1 MSTSDEPT
9 GSVQPGQDAVG
20 SAPGAAAPE
29 SLTPAVTEAPG
40 AASPE
45 TPGGASVAPPAERR
59 VSSRRRRILVGF
71 LFLLSCLFVVGTSV
85 VVWTHQVALNTD
97 RYVSIVGAVSSE
109 PAVIET
115 VSNRVA
121 TQVVTALDVQGK
133 VEKILPGGAEILAAP
148 LTDRIRQTVQ
158 EKLAVGMASDQFQ
171 NAWVQANRILHT
183 TIIKILRGQPESVSI
198 QDGMVTLDV
207 YTLVGNALATLQTSG
222 IIPAS
227 VTLPDLSSVEVPE
240 QARQKV
246 EQALGITLPAD
257 FGQIPIVK
265 ASGLET
271 ARQAVQLFD
280 IITILFI
287 LLTLILIAL
296 TIWLARRRL
305 RMVVYLSIGIIIS
318 LVIARF
324 AIGGIED
331 VIVSSISGEGLATT
345 VRAVLDN
352 VFGNYF
358 ALGRILVVI
367 GIIAAVVAYLAGRP
381 AWFVRAT
388 SAASSAAGRGAASA
402 GAAAAGAAGGVP
414 TGEAATGWIASNR
427 EAVRWAIVG
436 TVAFLIVWWVAGFEI
451 AILAAAVVL
460 LGEFLLRRISRRG
473 DEDDESP
480 GTDSAPAGPPSTPLV
495 VPHHEQ

>member
-1 MSTSDEPT
+1 VSTPEEPT
-9 GSVQPGQDAVG
+9 GSVQPGQGAVG
-20 SAPGAAAPE
+20 S
-29 SLTPAVTEAPG
+29 TPG

-45 TPGGASVAPPAERR
+45 TPGTGASAAPPPERR
-59 VSSRRRRILVGF
+59 ASSRRRRILVGF
-71 LFLLSCLFVVGTSV
+71 LFLLSCLFVVATSV

-97 RYVSIVGAVSSE
+97 RYVSVVGAVSSD
-109 PAVIET
+109 PAVIDT
-115 VSNRVA
+115 LSNRVA

-148 LTDRIRQTVQ
+148 LTDRIRQTVA
-158 EKLAVGMASDQFQ
+158 EKLAVGLATDQFQ
-171 NAWVQANRILHT
+171 SAWLEANRLLHT
-183 TIIKILRGQPESVSI
+183 TILKILRGNPEAVSL
-198 QDGMVTLDV
+198 QDGMVTLDL
-207 YTLVGNALATLQTSG
+207 YALVGNALATLQTSG

-227 VTLPDLSSVEVPE
+227 VTLPDLNNVQVPE

-280 IITILFI
+280 IITIGLI
-287 LLTLILIAL
+287 VLTLILIGL

-305 RMVVYLSIGIIIS
+305 RMVIYLGVGIVIS

-324 AIGGIED
+324 FIGGIED
-331 VIVSSISGEGLATT
+331 AIVSSISGEGLATT
-345 VRAVLDN
+345 VRAVLDH
-352 VFGNYF
+352 VLGNYF

-381 AWFVRAT
+381 AWLVKAT
-388 SAASSAAGRGAASA
+388 AGASA
-402 GAAAAGAAGGVP
+402 TARRGAAGAAGAVSGSAAGVP
-414 TGEAATGWIASNR
+414 SRDATAGWVASNR
-427 EAVRWAIVG
+427 EAVRWAVVG
-436 TVAFLIVWWVAGFEI
+436 TVAFLVVWWVAGFEI
-451 AILAAAVVL
+451 AILAAAAVL
-460 LGEFLLRRISRRG
+460 LGEFLLRYISRRG

-480 GTDSAPAGPPSTPLV
+480 GPDIAPGSPPPMPVT

>member
-1 MSTSDEPT
+1 MSTPEEPT
-9 GSVQPGQDAVG
+9 GSVQPGQGAVG
-20 SAPGAAAPE
+20 S
-29 SLTPAVTEAPG
+29 APG

-45 TPGGASVAPPAERR
+45 TPGTGASAAPPAERR
-59 VSSRRRRILVGF
+59 ASSRRRRILVGF
-71 LFLLSCLFVVGTSV
+71 LFFLSCLFVVATSV

-97 RYVSIVGAVSSE
+97 RYVSVVGAVSSD
-109 PAVIET
+109 PAVIDT
-115 VSNRVA
+115 LSKRVA

-133 VEKILPGGAEILAAP
+133 VEKVLPGGAEILAAP
-148 LTDRIRQTVQ
+148 LTDRIRQTVA
-158 EKLAVGMASDQFQ
+158 EKLAVGLATDQFQ
-171 NAWVQANRILHT
+171 SAWLEANRLLHT
-183 TIIKILRGQPESVSI
+183 TILKILRGNPDSVSI
-198 QDGMVTLDV
+198 QNGMVTLDL
-207 YTLVGNALATLQTSG
+207 YALVGNALATLQTSG

-227 VTLPDLSSVEVPE
+227 VTLPDLNNVQVPE
-240 QARQKV
+240 EARQKV

-287 LLTLILIAL
+287 VLTLILIAL

-331 VIVSSISGEGLATT
+331 AIVSSISGEGLATT

-388 SAASSAAGRGAASA
+388 SAASSAAGRGATSA

-414 TGEAATGWIASNR
+414 TREAATGWVISNR
-427 EAVRWAIVG
+427 EPVRWAVVG
-436 TVAFLIVWWVAGFEI
+436 TVAFFVVWWVAGFEI
-451 AILAAAVVL
+451 AMLAAAVVL

-473 DEDDESP
+473 DEDDESLGPDIAP
-480 GTDSAPAGPPSTPLV
+480 GSPPPMPVT